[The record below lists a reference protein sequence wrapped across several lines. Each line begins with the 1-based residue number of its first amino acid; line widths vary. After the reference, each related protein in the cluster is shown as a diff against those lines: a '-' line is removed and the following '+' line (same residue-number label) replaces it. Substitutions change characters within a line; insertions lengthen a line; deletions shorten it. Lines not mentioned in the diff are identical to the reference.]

1 MFNNPYPSQIHC
13 RGKFLC
19 CFFDTC
25 SLMCDENPLEIFPF
39 LHPPPHWKIKQIDPP
54 PFPPGKSNPFRGDGM
69 DIFWNHTFDQ
79 NIQTCFK
86 LLLMSWNL
94 FAIVRTD
101 KEPFWQINKL
111 L

>member
-25 SLMCDENPLEIFPF
+25 SLTCDENPLEIFP
-39 LHPPPHWKIKQIDPP
+39 LVHPPPHWKIKQIDPP
-54 PFPPGKSNPFRGDGM
+54 PFLPGKSDPFRGDGM